1 MKFRSIKKLMRATI
15 FKLIRQSRGQAMAEY
30 AIVSAMVVGVA
41 LYFNKE
47 IISNLNDY
55 YALIANMVSLPIP

>member
-1 MKFRSIKKLMRATI
+1 MRATI
-15 FKLIRQSRGQAMAEY
+15 FKLIMQNRGQAMAEY
-30 AIVSAMVVGVA
+30 AILSAMVVGVA